1 MLEVLWLFCLPIL
14 GQRLTVPPNRL
25 CNPERVTIV
34 ERTKMELAKVNSS
47 WGAVVDPAVS
57 KGVNLTLYTPTTN
70 DMSCRNAS
78 LKCFLDEVK
87 VLYIEL
93 DVAGESL
100 KGLIT
105 SMKRTLSPLSNYP
118 VPEASCEPLS
128 CELHP
133 EMSADSFLQNLGKIL
148 KQMNSSYCRKT

>member
-14 GQRLTVPPNRL
+14 GQPLKL
-25 CNPERVTIV
+25 CSRERVDIV
-34 ERTKMELAKVNSS
+34 ERTKMELSK
-47 WGAVVDPAVS
+47 VS
-57 KGVNLTLYTPTTN
+57 KGVNITLYTPPTN

-87 VLYIEL
+87 VLEIEL

-100 KGLIT
+100 KEFIR
-105 SMKRTLSPLSNYP
+105 MKRTLDQLYP